1 MNILLVADGRS
12 PTTKSWIKTASLTGH
27 HISLVSTY
35 PCLPIDGVELVG
47 VLPVAFASFSGS
59 QVKTTGSVSARKGLI
74 NRFRPLLTA
83 MRYALGPLT
92 VPYYRRKLRAIV
104 TALQP
109 DVVHALRVPYEGML
123 AAATPGSIPV
133 LVSTWGNDLTLHAAA
148 NGILGRLTR
157 QVMKRAD
164 GLFSDTRR
172 DVELAKCWGFDPAK
186 PTLVVVGNGG
196 LDLDAMLQVAK
207 PEKRTKPI
215 QIINP
220 RGFRP
225 SSVRIDTFF
234 KAVPLVLKQHPDV
247 HFLCASM
254 AGQKEALDWVEK
266 LGIAA
271 NVELAP
277 FLSQDELWKQFSR
290 STIMVSISEHDGTP
304 NTLLE
309 AMALGCLPVCGDIES
324 IREWIEPGVNGA
336 MVPPGDPEAVAA
348 AINQLLADPDRYA
361 RWRQIN
367 IELMKTRTDR
377 QNLAGIINS
386 FYQSVVK

>member
-1 MNILLVADGRS
+1 MHILLVADGRS
-12 PTTKSWIKTASLTGH
+12 PTTKSWIKTLKLTGH
-27 HISLVSTY
+27 RISLVSTY
-35 PCLPIDGVELVG
+35 PCSPIDGVELAA
-47 VLPVAFASFSGS
+47 VLPAAFASFSGS

-74 NRFRPLLTA
+74 NRFRPMLTA
-83 MRYALGPLT
+83 LRYALGPLT

-104 TALQP
+104 AALQP
-109 DVVHALRVPYEGML
+109 EVVHALRIPYEGML
-123 AAATPGSIPV
+123 AAATPKGIPM

-164 GLFSDTRR
+164 GLFSDTQR
-172 DVELAKCWGFDPAK
+172 DVELAKRWGFDPAK

-196 LDLDAMLQVAK
+196 LDLDAMLEVSKTGEQAK
-207 PEKRTKPI
+207 PM
-215 QIINP
+215 QVINP

-234 KAVPLVLKQHPDV
+234 KAVPLVLKKHPDAR
-247 HFLCASM
+247 FLCASM

-277 FLSQDELWKQFSR
+277 FLSQGELWKQFSR

-336 MVPPGDPEAVAA
+336 LVPPDDPEAVAA
-348 AINQLLADPDRYA
+348 AINQLLANPDGYA
-361 RWRQIN
+361 RWHQKN
-367 IELMKTRTDR
+367 IELMKTRAER
-377 QNLAGIINS
+377 KKLAGIINT

>member
-1 MNILLVADGRS
+1 M
-12 PTTKSWIKTASLTGH
+12 TA
-27 HISLVSTY
+27 
-35 PCLPIDGVELVG
+35 
-47 VLPVAFASFSGS
+47 VLPAAFASFSGS
-59 QVKTTGSVSARKGLI
+59 QVKTAGSASARKGLI
-74 NRFRPLLTA
+74 NRFRPLLTG

-104 TALQP
+104 AALQP
-109 DVVHALRVPYEGML
+109 DVVHALRIPYEGML
-123 AAATPGSIPV
+123 AAATPKGIPM

-148 NGILGRLTR
+148 NKTLGRLTR

-164 GLFSDTRR
+164 GLFSDTQR
-172 DVELAKCWGFDPAK
+172 DVQLARQWGLDPNK

-207 PEKRTKPI
+207 PEKCAKPI

-234 KAVPLVLKQHPDV
+234 KAIPLVLKQYPDV
-247 HFLCASM
+247 RFLCASM

-277 FLSQDELWKQFSR
+277 FLSQGELWKQFSR

-324 IREWIEPGVNGA
+324 IREWIEPGVNSA
-336 MVPPGDPEAVAA
+336 LVPPGDPEAVAA
-348 AINQLLADPDRYA
+348 AINQLLTNPDSFA
-361 RWRQIN
+361 NWRQSNLELIN
-367 IELMKTRTDR
+367 KRADR
-377 QNLAGIINS
+377 KKLAGIINT